1 MSTRSLPQ
9 EPSQEPLLPE
19 GQKSAWR
26 LPPPPGSHRLVRRLW
41 VLAPGLLVAAA
52 VLFFHRRAL
61 APGMA
66 FGSED
71 LREYFIPVRALLQHT
86 VRGRDWPFWQRSIYA
101 GFPLWSSAE
110 AGLFLP
116 TTWLY
121 FPLEAA
127 RALTLGSL
135 THLVAA
141 ALGMFTWLRH
151 RGRSVGASM
160 AGAFIVALGGFTTVH
175 LDHWTFSATLAP
187 LPWTLLAV
195 DVALRRGFSP
205 GLFLGAALGVAGL
218 WFGGAAQLAYF
229 ATLLVGGYVG
239 LQVLGTRG
247 RAWPLLLVLP
257 AGLLL
262 AAPLILAGAE
272 FSAHSPRAGGM
283 TLRWAAFYHWP
294 DPRALALLLFPDA
307 WNRPPSYGG
316 PFNYWEMTGYVSL
329 PALVLVLTTRPRGLG
344 WYFLAVLGLSLLV
357 CFGTET
363 PLYGLLFHHLPGF
376 DKLRVATRALFLV
389 NFAAAFLTA
398 DALDGLAE
406 RRRWWQ
412 GAQVVAGALVLLGVA
427 LWVAQRAEAMDF
439 RAEALRAN
447 VPWTVGVL
455 AVFAACVAAKSLPR
469 GAVLFPVGAALLVL
483 VDLHHVYSEYMPV
496 SHTRVLKREYPRLPP
511 DGGRVVHFGFNPNLA
526 AASGTEGVNGYS
538 QLLVDRVYDLLY
550 ATRDGG
556 FFITSEARVDDEYG
570 KLRMTPGSPL
580 FSLFAAPRLVTNGPV
595 GGLPLP
601 PRRDGPF
608 WQYTV
613 PALPLAFWSQHYEVL
628 SLSDFRQQLHRFK
641 PEQTVT
647 LEPSDAML
655 PPSSSE
661 HPFHPATVTA
671 RGPNHTEMSVEA
683 PAAGLLTVM
692 DPWFPGWRAEVDG
705 KPAPVLRADYAF
717 MAVPVPEGTHRVVLR
732 YVPATLWTGLAGIL
746 SVLAGTG
753 GWAWLRRRRASA
765 GNR

>member
-1 MSTRSLPQ
+1 M
-9 EPSQEPLLPE
+9 
-19 GQKSAWR
+19 
-26 LPPPPGSHRLVRRLW
+26 RRLT
-41 VLAPGLLVAAA
+41 VLVPGLLVAIA
-52 VLFFHRRAL
+52 VLAFHRRVL

-66 FGSED
+66 FASED

-86 VRGRDWPFWQRSIYA
+86 VRGGDWPFWQRSIYA
-101 GFPLWSSAE
+101 GFPLWSSGE

-121 FPLEAA
+121 FPLDAA

-135 THLVAA
+135 THLVVA

-151 RGRSVGASM
+151 RGRSVGAAM

-195 DVALRRGFSP
+195 DVALRRGLSP
-205 GLFLGAALGVAGL
+205 SLFLGAALGVAGL

-229 ATLLVGGYVG
+229 ATLLVGGYVA

-272 FSAHSPRAGGM
+272 FSANSPRAGGM

-307 WNRPPSYGG
+307 WGRVSSYGG
-316 PFNYWEMTGYVSL
+316 PFNYWEMTGYVGL
-329 PALVLVLTTRPRGLG
+329 PALVLVLTTRPRGMG
-344 WYFLAVLGLSLLV
+344 WYFLGVLAFSLLV

-376 DKLRVATRALFLV
+376 DKLRVATRALFLA
-389 NFAAAFLTA
+389 NFAAALLTA

-427 LWVAQRAEAMDF
+427 LWLARRAGSLEF
-439 RAEALRAN
+439 RVEELRAN

-455 AVFAACVAAKSLPR
+455 AVFAAWVAARHVPR
-469 GAVLFPVGAALLVL
+469 WPAHLFPLGAALLVL
-483 VDLHHVYSEYMPV
+483 VDLHHAYGGYMPV
-496 SHTRVLKREYPRLPP
+496 SRTRVLNRQYPRLPAE
-511 DGGRVVHFGFNPNLA
+511 GGRVVHFGFNPNLA
-526 AASGTEGVNGYS
+526 AASGVEGVNGYS

-556 FFITSEARVDDEYG
+556 FFVTSQARVDDEYG
-570 KLRMTPGSPL
+570 KLRMIPGSPL
-580 FSLFAAPRLVTNGPV
+580 FSLFAAPRLVTTGPV
-595 GGLPLP
+595 GGLPFP
-601 PRRDGPF
+601 PHRDGPF

-613 PALPLAFWSQHYEVL
+613 PALPLAFWSQRYEVL
-628 SLSDFRQQLHRFK
+628 SASDFRQQLNRFR
-641 PEQTVT
+641 PEETVT
-647 LEPSDAML
+647 VEPSDVPL
-655 PPSSSE
+655 PPSATQ
-661 HPFHPATVTA
+661 HPFRPATVTA
-671 RGPNHTEMSVEA
+671 RGPNHTEMTVEA
-683 PAAGLLTVM
+683 PAPGLLTVM
-692 DPWFPGWRAEVDG
+692 DPWFPGWSAEVDG

-732 YVPATLWTGLAGIL
+732 YVPATLWSGLTGVLC
-746 SVLAGTG
+746 VLAGTG
-753 GWAWLRRRRASA
+753 GWAWVRRRRASP